1 MKEVNENRTDAETRA
16 EKVEMLQSATTVSIP
31 GLARYT
37 SITIPVKKLESLT
50 LGDLDGVRVFKEYGT
65 VRAVQIEMDY

>member
-16 EKVEMLQSATTVSIP
+16 EKVEMLQSAGTVSIP

-37 SITIPVKKLESLT
+37 HITIPVRKLESLT
-50 LGDLDGVRVFKEYGT
+50 LSDLDSVKVFKEYGT
-65 VRAVQIEMDY
+65 VRAAQIETDY

>member
-16 EKVEMLQSATTVSIP
+16 EKVEMLQSTSTVSIP

-37 SITIPVKKLESLT
+37 HITIPVKKLESLT
-50 LGDLDGVRVFKEYGT
+50 LADLDSVSVFKEYGT
-65 VRAVQIEMDY
+65 VRAVQLDADY